1 METEDLIDL
10 PPSSNSGYKSEND
23 NLHNSECEPS
33 DADSQPINCELKEDK
48 LNEEISGTSEVDVG
62 NGDSQLFMSADI
74 DRDLIGCSSILQLNE
89 TISVA
94 EDVKC
99 FSSGIQSE
107 NGCVTGQDGS
117 PISNRKRDESPI
129 SYHEISD
136 NYISGVKKARMIV
149 DKQQPSVHFS
159 LTETVNGSLRSYYSG
174 GRNGTLSI
182 ALLLMIPMKSWNLM
196 KRRSSLHFLFGLD
209 NPSAVSFWMDNQT
222 RNQMS
227 EECIALDRNNRGTIF
242 QKSVDVTDVP
252 SRTSDYYLSLMD
264 KVVDEIGEEYVVQ
277 IVTDNEAAIK
287 AVGYKL
293 MQKRKNLYWTGC
305 AAHCIDLM
313 LEDIGKKKSVA
324 KVLDC
329 AKVIT
334 RFIYNSNWVVDFM
347 KRFTGDRELLRP
359 VITRFATNF
368 ITLESIVKHK
378 TALQDMFHSQE
389 WKHSKWSKKDD
400 AKEVK
405 KIIQSKD
412 FWTKAA
418 DVLKVQ
424 EPLLKVLRLVD
435 GDEKP
440 TMGFIYEAMDRA
452 KLAIKQNC
460 RYYVVQLPWFGNLK
474 VSNYPFCIW
483 SETQTLSFYHEV
495 VVGRYDRPW
504 GSYHNVSE
512 VGVLDAYPMT
522 PKDPKQL
529 ADFESSIYHG
539 WLVSNMNGS
548 KGLKIVDASRCF
560 NCGSYNH
567 SLKECPKPPDNVAVN
582 NARKQHKSRRNK
594 NAGSRNPTRYYQ
606 NSAGGK
612 YDGLRP
618 GVLEAETRKLLG
630 LGELDPP
637 PWLNRMR
644 QMGYPP
650 GYLDPEVEEQEQPSG
665 ISIFTDEGNKEEKE
679 DDGEIGKI
687 LEKVYPDLPRKMS
700 AEFPGIN
707 APIPENADE
716 RRWTT
721 AGPSSTDLAKNQ
733 SHCRSNFSLEPI
745 SRDMYHRQ
753 RWSRHIRNEGPP
765 DIDPGFS
772 PTLSGY
778 TSQSPQG
785 NISVPISPS
794 FGRTMSDGGRSP
806 LVYEGSLTPGS
817 HSSVPSLSQYRLF
830 SQQNY
835 GSATNNNDFESK
847 SWTGFF
853 SSVKII
859 RKEI

>member
-10 PPSSNSGYKSEND
+10 PPSSNSGYKSVND
-23 NLHNSECEPS
+23 NLHDSECEPS

-48 LNEEISGTSEVDVG
+48 LNEEISGTPEVDVG

-74 DRDLIGCSSILQLNE
+74 DRDLIGCSSILQASIKLNE

-107 NGCVTGQDGS
+107 NGCVTGQEGS

-136 NYISGVKKARMIV
+136 NSISGVKKARMIF
-149 DKQQPSVHFS
+149 DKQQPSVHVKYNS
-159 LTETVNGSLRSYYSG
+159 LTRDSKRELEELLQQWSKWHAQHCSSSHDSNEVLESG
-174 GRNGTLSI
+174 EEMFFP
-182 ALLLMIPMKSWNLM
+182 AL
-196 KRRSSLHFLFGLD
+196 FVGLD

-227 EECIALDRNNRGTIF
+227 EEFIALDR
-242 QKSVDVTDVP
+242 KSVPLYD
-252 SRTSDYYLSLMD
+252 RGYSL
-264 KVVDEIGEEYVVQ
+264 EG
-277 IVTDNEAAIK
+277 
-287 AVGYKL
+287 G
-293 MQKRKNLYWTGC
+293 
-305 AAHCIDLM
+305 
-313 LEDIGKKKSVA
+313 
-324 KVLDC
+324 
-329 AKVIT
+329 
-334 RFIYNSNWVVDFM
+334 
-347 KRFTGDRELLRP
+347 
-359 VITRFATNF
+359 
-368 ITLESIVKHK
+368 
-378 TALQDMFHSQE
+378 
-389 WKHSKWSKKDD
+389 
-400 AKEVK
+400 
-405 KIIQSKD
+405 
-412 FWTKAA
+412 
-418 DVLKVQ
+418 LKV
-424 EPLLKVLRLVD
+424 
-435 GDEKP
+435 
-440 TMGFIYEAMDRA
+440 A
-452 KLAIKQNC
+452 
-460 RYYVVQLPWFGNLK
+460 
-474 VSNYPFCIW
+474 
-483 SETQTLSFYHEV
+483 
-495 VVGRYDRPW
+495 
-504 GSYHNVSE
+504 
-512 VGVLDAYPMT
+512 
-522 PKDPKQL
+522 
-529 ADFESSIYHG
+529 
-539 WLVSNMNGS
+539 
-548 KGLKIVDASRCF
+548 DASRCF
-560 NCGSYNH
+560 NCDSYNH
-567 SLKECPKPPDNVAVN
+567 SLKECPKPRDHVAVN
-582 NARKQHKSRRNK
+582 NARKQHKSRHNK

-606 NSAGGK
+606 YSAGGK

-618 GVLEAETRKLLG
+618 GVLDAETRKLLG

-665 ISIFTDEGNKEEKE
+665 ITIFTDEGNKEEKE

-721 AGPSSTDLAKNQ
+721 AGPSSSDLAKNQ
-733 SHCRSNFSLEPI
+733 SHCRSNFSMEPI

-753 RWSRHIRNEGPP
+753 RWSRDIRNEGPP
-765 DIDPGFS
+765 GIDPGFS

-778 TSQSPQG
+778 TSQSAQG

-835 GSATNNNDFESK
+835 GSASFEK
-847 SWTGFF
+847 
-853 SSVKII
+853 K
-859 RKEI
+859 RR